1 MATEIDELI
10 VQIKADTKQLNT
22 QLKSVR
28 GQLNKTFPAGKGQ
41 NSPVGRFSGALRGLL
56 APLAAVASGMAAIAA
71 VKGIATVSMEFED
84 LKDSLDT
91 VFGSMKAGDQAMKD
105 VLAFAQ
111 TTPFQVETVTKAFI
125 ALKSAGIEPTR
136 KMLQTFADT
145 ASVSVDQLGVF
156 EALVRVT
163 QRSASGGL
171 GLEELNMIMD
181 RGIDVLGILKD
192 RLNLTKNNI
201 AEFGQTAEGARIIM
215 AALTDGLNEKFGGS
229 MENKMDNLSTKTS
242 NMTIAFKSLL
252 DEIGKGG
259 LIDFLKDTADYFTT
273 VANKITTIV
282 RASRTGVSA
291 EAQALMQPAEGEAD
305 QRAVAAQLLSDITKA
320 SNDLAFNQV
329 AMERMLREGG
339 DPNAFNAI
347 VSRVEATQKII
358 QGSLAALRDVS
369 DEDFDRGIGAV
380 SGGMRSGF
388 QQKIDIEGPG
398 AASTGIAKA
407 MMGEVERSLGPLLES
422 SLMEGVPITLDIQFD
437 KSGIPSFVAEVKD
450 AVEKETAEQGED
462 GPSAAELLRSG
473 QIQLLA
479 TDAKKMLEKI
489 ADPLIPIKAMLED
502 IGELELLKDA
512 EGNSVFA
519 ADEIVALREHL
530 NGLIADANQS
540 SLEEKFG
547 AFQSAVENTVTP
559 LERAT
564 QSIAEMQALL
574 DSGDAEVIKFIFGT
588 VDMNEIDAIM
598 QKLREGLKDLKT
610 DVEETSASFAETMA
624 PAIASLAHAFTND
637 FVNALT
643 SGQNALSAFK
653 DFAKSLVNQIIA
665 TFLQMAVVNQILNA
679 IFGRFEGFEKL
690 PTISFGGGKVG
701 ESASGGAMMRGKP
714 YLVGER
720 GPEMFVPHTAGTL
733 KNGNDTKGMMGG
745 GRPIIV
751 NQNLNF
757 STGVVPTVRA
767 EVQRMLPQISEITKS
782 SVLEAT
788 RRGGN
793 YRKGLLGA

>member
-10 VQIKADTKQLNT
+10 VQIKADTKHLNAE
-22 QLKSVR
+22 LKHVR
-28 GQLNKTFPAGKGQ
+28 GQLNKTFPKGQ
-41 NSPVGRFSGALRGLL
+41 GGNSPVGRFAGALRGLL

-71 VKGIATVSMEFED
+71 VRGIATVSMEFED

-91 VFGSMKAGDQAMKD
+91 VFGSMKAGDQAMQN
-105 VLAFAQ
+105 VLSFAQ
-111 TTPFQVETVTKAFI
+111 TTPFQVEDVTKAFI
-125 ALKSAGIEPTR
+125 ALQSAGIEPTR
-136 KMLQTFADT
+136 DMLQTFADT

-192 RLNLTKNNI
+192 RLNLTKDDI
-201 AEFGQTAEGARIIM
+201 AKFGQTAEGARIIM
-215 AALTDGLNEKFGGS
+215 AALTDGLNEKFGGA

-273 VANKITTIV
+273 IANKVTAIV
-282 RASRTGVSA
+282 RASRTGVSV
-291 EAQALMQPAEGEAD
+291 EAQRLMQPEEGEVD
-305 QRAVAAQLLSDITKA
+305 QQALSSQLLSDIRQAAT
-320 SNDLAFNQV
+320 DLAFNQV
-329 AMERMLREGG
+329 AMERMLKEGG
-339 DPNAFNAI
+339 DPAAFNA
-347 VSRVEATQKII
+347 VAARLETTKQII
-358 QGSLAALRDVS
+358 QGSLAALKDVS

-388 QQKIDIEGPG
+388 QRKIDIEGPG
-398 AASTGIAKA
+398 AAATGIARSL
-407 MMGEVERSLGPLLES
+407 MNEVESSLGPLLES

-437 KSGIPSFVAEVKD
+437 KDGIPRFVEEVKKE
-450 AVEKETAEQGED
+450 VEKETGGQGEG
-462 GPSAAELLRSG
+462 GPSPEELLRAG
-473 QIQLLA
+473 EIQLMA
-479 TDAKKMLEKI
+479 TDARKMLEKI
-489 ADPLIPIKAMLED
+489 ADPLIPIRAMLKD
-502 IGELELLKDA
+502 IGELEILKDA
-512 EGNSVFA
+512 EGNSVFSP
-519 ADEIVALREHL
+519 DEIESLRGHL
-530 NGLIADANQS
+530 NGLIAEAS
-540 SLEEKFG
+540 SADLEEKFG
-547 AFQSAVENTVTP
+547 AFQSAVEDTVTP

-564 QSIAEMQALL
+564 QQIADMQAIL
-574 DSGDAEVIKFIFGT
+574 DSGNAEAMKFIFGT
-588 VDMNEIDAIM
+588 MDMAEIEAIM
-598 QKLREGLKDLKT
+598 QKLRDGLKDLKT
-610 DVEETSASFAETMA
+610 DTEETAATFAETMA
-624 PAIASLAHAFTND
+624 PAIASLAHSFTND
-637 FVNALT
+637 FVAALT

-679 IFGRFEGFEKL
+679 IFGRFDGFQAL
-690 PTISFGGGKVG
+690 PTISFGGGKTG

-733 KNGNDTKGMMGG
+733 RNGNDTRSMMGG

-767 EVQRMLPQISEITKS
+767 EVQRMLPAISEVTKV

-788 RRGGN
+788 QRGGN
-793 YRKGLLGA
+793 YRRGLLGG

>member
-10 VQIKADTKQLNT
+10 VQIKADTKHLNAE
-22 QLKSVR
+22 LKHVR
-28 GQLNKTFPAGKGQ
+28 GQLNKTFPKGQ
-41 NSPVGRFSGALRGLL
+41 GGNSPVGRFAGALRGLL

-71 VKGIATVSMEFED
+71 VRGIANVSMEFED

-91 VFGSMKAGDQAMKD
+91 VFGSMKAGDQAMQN
-105 VLAFAQ
+105 VLSFAQ
-111 TTPFQVETVTKAFI
+111 TTPFQVEDVTKAFI
-125 ALKSAGIEPTR
+125 ALQSAGIEPTR
-136 KMLQTFADT
+136 DMLQTFADT

-192 RLNLTKNNI
+192 RLNLTKDDI
-201 AEFGQTAEGARIIM
+201 AKFGQTAEGARIIM
-215 AALTDGLNEKFGGS
+215 AALTDGLNEKFGGA

-282 RASRTGVSA
+282 RASRTGVSV
-291 EAQALMQPAEGEAD
+291 EAQRLMQPEEGEVD
-305 QRAVAAQLLSDITKA
+305 QQAVAKQLLSDIRGA
-320 SNDLAFNQV
+320 ANDLAFNQV
-329 AMERMLREGG
+329 AMERMLKEGG
-339 DPNAFNAI
+339 DPTAFNAVAARI
-347 VSRVEATQKII
+347 ESTRQII
-358 QGSLAALRDVS
+358 QGSLAALKDVS
-369 DEDFDRGIGAV
+369 DEDFTTGIGAV

-398 AASTGIAKA
+398 AAATGIARSL
-407 MMGEVERSLGPLLES
+407 MNEVESSLGPLLES
-422 SLMEGVPITLDIQFD
+422 TLHEGVPITLDIQFD
-437 KSGIPSFVAEVKD
+437 KDGIPRFVEEVKKE
-450 AVEKETAEQGED
+450 VEKETGGQGEG
-462 GPSAAELLRSG
+462 GPSPEELLRAG
-473 QIQLLA
+473 QIQLMA
-479 TDAKKMLEKI
+479 TDARKMLEKI

-502 IGELELLKDA
+502 IGELEILKDA
-512 EGNSVFA
+512 EGNSVFSS
-519 ADEIVALREHL
+519 DEIEALRGHL
-530 NGLIADANQS
+530 NGLITEASSAD
-540 SLEEKFG
+540 LEEKFG
-547 AFQSAVENTVTP
+547 AFQSAVEDTVTP
-559 LERAT
+559 LERAK
-564 QSIAEMQALL
+564 QQIADMQAIL
-574 DSGDAEVIKFIFGT
+574 DSGDAEAMKFIFGT
-588 VDMNEIDAIM
+588 MDMAEIEVIM
-598 QKLREGLKDLKT
+598 DKLRDGLKDLKT
-610 DVEETSASFAETMA
+610 DTEETAATFAETMA
-624 PAIASLAHAFTND
+624 PAIASLAHSFTND
-637 FVNALT
+637 FVAALT

-679 IFGRFEGFEKL
+679 IFGRFDGFQAL
-690 PTISFGGGKVG
+690 PTISFGGGQAG

-733 KNGNDTKGMMGG
+733 RNGNDTRSMMGG

-757 STGVVPTVRA
+757 ATGVVPTVRA
-767 EVQRMLPQISEITKS
+767 EVQRMLPQISEVTKV

-788 RRGGN
+788 QRGGN
-793 YRKGLLGA
+793 YRRGLLGG